1 MHELHVCVRFGI
13 SWHTPITLPFLRQY
27 SLLLEYD
34 LSREYLQ
41 KKKPYGKGNLPMQ
54 GNTAQTIIRA
64 PAGAIDGYKQ
74 HQIDANYW

>member
-1 MHELHVCVRFGI
+1 
-13 SWHTPITLPFLRQY
+13 
-27 SLLLEYD
+27 
-34 LSREYLQ
+34 
-41 KKKPYGKGNLPMQ
+41 MQ